1 MKLIALVTVLA
12 TVEGKRVEIAPGE
25 PVPELPAHDVEQL
38 LAMNAIEDADAKAA
52 QVKADAKAEREGLKE
67 FEAAREAVQAQAQSI
82 APAQPQEPS
91 PPAGGKAAAKKAA
104 G

>member
-12 TVEGKRVEIAPGE
+12 TVDGKRVEIPPGE

-52 QVKADAKAEREGLKE
+52 QAKADARAEREGQKE
-67 FEAAREAVQAQAQSI
+67 FEEARAAVQAQAQSI
-82 APAQPQEPS
+82 AQAE
-91 PPAGGKAAAKKAA
+91 GKPAAKKAA
-104 G
+104 R